1 MEQQA
6 TVSFYSAQV
15 FRESRHPHNM
25 RRMDEP
31 DTFGVVC
38 GECGDSIEM
47 YLRLD
52 GESIREAAFV
62 TDGQE
67 AIIACGSQLTRM
79 VEGLTLDAASGI
91 TAEELIAAL
100 GGLPGPKH
108 HCARL
113 TVNALQ
119 EALASWRMDG
129 AR

>member
-1 MEQQA
+1 MEQSA
-6 TVSFYSAQV
+6 IALFYSAQV
-15 FRESRHPHNM
+15 FQESRHPHNM
-25 RRMDEP
+25 RRMDQP

-47 YLRLD
+47 YLRLE
-52 GESIREAAFV
+52 GASIREATFV

-91 TAEELIAAL
+91 TAEILIAAL
-100 GGLPGPKH
+100 GGLPAPKH

-119 EALASWRMDG
+119 EAISSWRIDG
-129 AR
+129 PR